1 MHTHKRWT
9 KRYNR
14 EIRMKVILKDDL
26 EKLGKCG
33 EVVEVKD
40 GYGRNFLIAR
50 NLAIPA
56 TKGNLK
62 AIREVT
68 KQKGMRDLKKK
79 RQVERLKIQL
89 EKISCTAEV
98 RVGEEDKVFGSVT
111 AQDISELLKE
121 KGFEIDRH
129 KILLET
135 PIKALG
141 VYTVPIKVSSDL
153 VASLKVWVM
162 KKTTVL

>member
-1 MHTHKRWT
+1 
-9 KRYNR
+9 
-14 EIRMKVILKDDL
+14 MKIILKDDV

-68 KQKGMRDLKKK
+68 KQKEIKDLKKK
-79 RQVERLKIQL
+79 RQEERLKIQL

-153 VASLKVWVM
+153 VANLKVWVM

>member
-1 MHTHKRWT
+1 
-9 KRYNR
+9 
-14 EIRMKVILKDDL
+14 MKIILKDDV

-33 EVVEVKD
+33 DVVEVKD

-68 KQKGMRDLKKK
+68 KQKEIKDLKKK
-79 RQVERLKIQL
+79 RQEERLKIQL

-141 VYTVPIKVSSDL
+141 VYTVPIKVSGDL

-162 KKTTVL
+162 KKTTNL

>member
-1 MHTHKRWT
+1 
-9 KRYNR
+9 
-14 EIRMKVILKDDL
+14 MKIILKDDV

-56 TKGNLK
+56 TRGNLR
-62 AIREVT
+62 AIREVS
-68 KQKGMRDLKKK
+68 KQKEIRDLKKK
-79 RQVERLKIQL
+79 RQEERLKIQL

-98 RVGEEDKVFGSVT
+98 RVGEEDRVFGSVT
-111 AQDISELLKE
+111 AQDISELLKK
-121 KGFEIDRH
+121 KGFEINRH
-129 KILLET
+129 KISLET

-141 VYTVPIKVSSDL
+141 VYTVPIKVSSDV
-153 VASLKVWVM
+153 VANLKVWVV
-162 KKTTVL
+162 KKE

>member
-1 MHTHKRWT
+1 
-9 KRYNR
+9 
-14 EIRMKVILKDDL
+14 MKVILKDDV

-68 KQKGMRDLKKK
+68 KQKAMKDLKKK
-79 RQVERLKIQL
+79 RQEERLKIQL

-141 VYTVPIKVSSDL
+141 VYTVPIKISGDV

-162 KKTTVL
+162 KKQETLK